1 MLHVSIEFAPTSAEY
16 LPATQFSHIVP
27 KSHVPAGQI
36 GVGAGVGVFVGAS
49 VGMMVG
55 KKDGALV
62 GEGDGALVGGVVGA
76 KLGKAVGK
84 RDGALVGN
92 GVVVGNGVG
101 SNTVHL
107 YENPLVPTA
116 AKTLSA
122 APMVP
127 LTQAYVAN
135 DPALKYTALSTYVD
149 DGLCRL

>member
-1 MLHVSIEFAPTSAEY
+1 M
-16 LPATQFSHIVP
+16 
-27 KSHVPAGQI
+27 
-36 GVGAGVGVFVGAS
+36 GVFVGAS

-84 RDGALVGN
+84 RDGALVGELVGESDGALVGE
-92 GVVVGNGVG
+92 GVGEKDGLVGNDVG

-107 YENPLVPTA
+107 YEDPLVPTA